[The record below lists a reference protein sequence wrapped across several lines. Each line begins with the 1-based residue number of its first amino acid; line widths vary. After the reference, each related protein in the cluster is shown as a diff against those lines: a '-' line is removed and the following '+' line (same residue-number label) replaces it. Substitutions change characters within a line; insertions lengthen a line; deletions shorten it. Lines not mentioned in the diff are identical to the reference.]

1 MFTRNKRNQYDK
13 KDSLELGQHAE
24 SRFASIAQKKGW
36 AVAEA
41 SKMGNIE
48 DHYDFHI
55 SKDSRQFRVDVKS
68 RKRVA
73 RKAGG
78 VQEDLVWIEFR
89 TVRDTKGWLFGSA
102 DLIAFETKNGFKIV
116 ERKALVRVINK
127 LVKIHVKVD
136 KPEDALY
143 KVYTRK
149 GRPDEITLIKTS
161 DLDSILWDEWK
172 IPSV

>member
-1 MFTRNKRNQYDK
+1 MHTRNKRNRYDK
-13 KDSLELGQHAE
+13 KDSLELGQNAE
-24 SRFASIAQKKGW
+24 GRFASLAQRQGW
-36 AVAEA
+36 AVVEA
-41 SKMGNIE
+41 SQEGNIE
-48 DHYDFHI
+48 DHYDYEI
-55 SKDSRQFRVDVKS
+55 SKDGRQFRVDVKS

-73 RKAGG
+73 RKAVG

-102 DLIAFETKNGFKIV
+102 DLIAFENQSGFKIV
-116 ERKALVRVINK
+116 ERKALVKIINK

-161 DLDSILWDEWK
+161 DLAPILWDEWEG
-172 IPSV
+172 